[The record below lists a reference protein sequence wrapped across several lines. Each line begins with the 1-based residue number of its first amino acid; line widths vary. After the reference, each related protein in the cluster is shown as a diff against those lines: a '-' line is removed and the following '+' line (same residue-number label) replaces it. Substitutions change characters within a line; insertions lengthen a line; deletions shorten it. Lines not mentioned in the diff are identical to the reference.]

1 MGSLKCFYYT
11 VVVLL
16 FFTAYLYCD
25 DIDISI
31 AQESGGFQINATFY
45 TDAPAEKVREVLVD
59 YENIPN
65 FASSIV
71 KSKIKTRENGFIF
84 LEQIGKQN
92 ILPLFSVK
100 VYLLLKVEESK
111 NRINFE
117 DTSKKD
123 FELYIGYWEI
133 NEISSGTV
141 ASYSLTVKPNFY
153 IPDFIAKKI
162 FINKSKKMCREILDE
177 INRRKKE
184 SR

>member
-1 MGSLKCFYYT
+1 MFKYLYYAII
-11 VVVLL
+11 VLS
-16 FFTAYLYCD
+16 FFTANLSCD

-31 AQESGGFQINATFY
+31 AQEAGGFQINATFY
-45 TDAPAEKVREVLVD
+45 TDAPVERVREVLVD

-71 KSKIKTRENGFIF
+71 KSKIKSRENGFIL
-84 LEQIGKQN
+84 LEQVGVQK

-100 VYLLLKVEESK
+100 AYLLLKIEESK

-117 DTSKKD
+117 DVSKKD
-123 FELYIGYWEI
+123 FERYSGYWEI

-141 ASYSLTVKPNFY
+141 TSYSLTVKPNFY
-153 IPDFIAKKI
+153 VPSFIAKKV
-162 FINKSKKMCREILDE
+162 FINKSKKMCLEILDE